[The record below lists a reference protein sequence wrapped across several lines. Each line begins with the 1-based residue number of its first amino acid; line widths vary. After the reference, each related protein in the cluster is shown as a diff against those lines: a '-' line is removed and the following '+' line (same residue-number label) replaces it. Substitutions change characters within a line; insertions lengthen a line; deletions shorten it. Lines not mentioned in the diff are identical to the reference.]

1 MMTTNMLLSDKSR
14 VTHRLQRSFQRGLS
28 MVELLV
34 SLVLMGLVT
43 LATVSLYSAT
53 SQSYKTIDSAQE
65 LNDNAR
71 YAFEVIGQAMRI
83 AGYQEYMPNNVDAPK
98 VVGQIYKAV
107 CQSADAPCPII
118 GFNNSK
124 IASVSSVTDFGSTN
138 NGGVNFSDTLGVTF
152 VGSSLPSDTGEPD
165 GGVVDCQGIA
175 QPGIMSATNP
185 RSDLG
190 LSLFWVT
197 TGAGEPELSCIS
209 RGNVKLSGG
218 LVRSSEPI
226 VRGVETFQVMYGIDS
241 DGDSL
246 PNKWVSAQDVTDWM
260 LVRAVRVGFVLRGR
274 PGSAQSTSAVAGGD
288 ILYPLGKDFI
298 GASTEDGLA
307 FTPPV
312 DSRIRRAYTSTYMLR
327 NSTPL

>member
-1 MMTTNMLLSDKSR
+1 MMTTNMFLTTNSPDTRR
-14 VTHRLQRSFQRGLS
+14 VQRRLQRGLS

-83 AGYQEYMPNNVDAPK
+83 AGYQEYMRNNPDAPNLAGK
-98 VVGQIYKAV
+98 IYPAV
-107 CQSADAPCPII
+107 CPSSIGLCPII

-124 IASVSSVTDFGSTN
+124 IVDPTSVTDFGATN
-138 NGGVNFSDTLGVTF
+138 NGGQNFSDTLGVTF
-152 VGSSLPSDTGEPD
+152 AGSSLINDPATPD
-165 GGVVDCQGIA
+165 KAVVDCQGIA
-175 QPGIMSATNP
+175 QPSPLTT
-185 RSDLG
+185 SDLG
-190 LSLFWVT
+190 VSLFWVT
-197 TGAGEPELSCIS
+197 QSAGEPELSCVS
-209 RGNVKLSGG
+209 RGNVSASGG
-218 LVRSSEPI
+218 AKRSSEPI
-226 VRGVETFQVMYGIDS
+226 VRGVETFQVMYGIDG

-246 PNKWVSAQDVTDWM
+246 PNRWVSAQHVTDWM

-274 PGSAQSTSAVAGGD
+274 PGSSQGTSAIAGGN
-288 ILYPLGKDFI
+288 ILYPLGQDFI
-298 GASTEDGLA
+298 GSIAEDGLA
-307 FTPPV
+307 FTPPP

-327 NSTPL
+327 NSTPI

>member
-1 MMTTNMLLSDKSR
+1 MIAKNISL
-14 VTHRLQRSFQRGLS
+14 RSGVSFSAQQLQRGLS

-83 AGYQEYMPNNVDAPK
+83 AGYQEFMRNSPDAPNLAGK
-98 VVGQIYKAV
+98 IYPAV
-107 CQSADAPCPII
+107 CPSSAAPCPII
-118 GFNNSK
+118 GFNNSG
-124 IASVSSVTDFGSTN
+124 IASVSAVADFGTTN

-152 VGSSLPSDTGEPD
+152 VGSSKVSDPGTPD
-165 GGVVDCQGIA
+165 GGVVDCQGVA
-175 QPGIMSATNP
+175 QPAPISTSNP
-185 RSDLG
+185 SGDLG
-190 LSLFWVT
+190 LSLFWIT
-197 TGAGEPELSCIS
+197 TTAGEPELACIS
-209 RGNVKLSGG
+209 RGNVSAAGG
-218 LVRSSEPI
+218 AVRNSQSI

-241 DGDSL
+241 NGDSL
-246 PNKWVSAQDVTDWM
+246 PNKWVSAQNVTDWM

-274 PGSAQSTSAVAGGD
+274 PGSSQSTSALSGGD

-298 GASTEDGLA
+298 GTSTEDGLA
-307 FTPPV
+307 FTPPA
-312 DSRIRRAYTSTYMLR
+312 DNRIRRAYTTTYMLR
-327 NSTPL
+327 NSTTI